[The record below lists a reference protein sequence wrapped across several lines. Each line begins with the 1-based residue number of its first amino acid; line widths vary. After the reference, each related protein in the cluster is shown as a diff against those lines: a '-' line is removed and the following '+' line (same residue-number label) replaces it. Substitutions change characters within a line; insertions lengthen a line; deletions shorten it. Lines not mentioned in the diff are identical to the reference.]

1 MHLPTGTTGARRRPA
16 TGRDAGTHRARRG
29 PLVLTAALLAALAPA
44 ASPAAGAA
52 PPGGTPDAP
61 TPSAATASGRY
72 YVVGPPVGGQ
82 REYLYQI
89 AAGTLGDGNRYREI
103 FVLNQ
108 GRRQPDGGR
117 LTDPVELRPGWVLAL
132 PLDARGPGVRTGPLP
147 TGGAVGAPPAA
158 DEPGHPERLVGVAG
172 LAAVAL
178 LVATLLRRPARR
190 RRALPAGATRL
201 ALDVG
206 CPAPL
211 LPPTPVPPPPVPA
224 PLVPAR
230 LVPPTPVP
238 PPPAAGTDGDLD
250 TEVTSAVG
258 TLAVRLPT
266 VASGGGPA
274 YHVWQLPAQPPPPM
288 RLPVRLGRRRGWALW
303 VDLAGTPDVLT
314 VTGPAGA
321 AGQQARTIA
330 ERVHA
335 AGHTVTVV
343 GDLFGADLPAGWV
356 HRSVFP
362 ADVADLPA
370 GPGVLCSAALSGPEL
385 AFARQI
391 TTLTGHQLVPV
402 VVGRAMRA
410 RWSVTVR
417 PATGG
422 PDAELV
428 DAAAPG
434 GGFPG
439 DGGEP

>member
-1 MHLPTGTTGARRRPA
+1 
-16 TGRDAGTHRARRG
+16 
-29 PLVLTAALLAALAPA
+29 
-44 ASPAAGAA
+44 
-52 PPGGTPDAP
+52 
-61 TPSAATASGRY
+61 
-72 YVVGPPVGGQ
+72 
-82 REYLYQI
+82 
-89 AAGTLGDGNRYREI
+89 
-103 FVLNQ
+103 
-108 GRRQPDGGR
+108 
-117 LTDPVELRPGWVLAL
+117 
-132 PLDARGPGVRTGPLP
+132 
-147 TGGAVGAPPAA
+147 
-158 DEPGHPERLVGVAG
+158 
-172 LAAVAL
+172 
-178 LVATLLRRPARR
+178 TLLRRPARR